1 VSGHE
6 ELAVAIIHP
15 MWCGWLSQAK
25 TNSKEVGKRQEVCT
39 KLRHDFAS
47 YISNQ
52 WIRLVLPK
60 EYKKELGRPVGKY
73 RSNNLLEQRELVNQ
87 AQIEGTSLT
96 EEQKR
101 QQERAEQ
108 FSKLTNQVLS
118 YE

>member
-1 VSGHE
+1 MTTAG
-6 ELAVAIIHP
+6 
-15 MWCGWLSQAK
+15 
-25 TNSKEVGKRQEVCT
+25 
-39 KLRHDFAS
+39 
-47 YISNQ
+47 
-52 WIRLVLPK
+52 
-60 EYKKELGRPVGKY
+60 GKY
-73 RSNNLLEQRELVNQ
+73 RSNNLLEQRKLVNQ